1 MWTIAGCLF
10 YTVLGF
16 LILPPIV
23 RMIAVKQ
30 LSTQLDRPVT
40 IQQVRLNPYRLS
52 ATIRGLLIQD
62 KDGAPL
68 VSWDEAYV
76 NFQLASLFTHAW
88 VFKEVSL
95 SQPFLRVRVNKDC
108 TLNFSEIVARLTPT
122 IPSPSSETGK
132 RSLWRINRLRLT
144 GAKASFIDLT
154 PRVPFE
160 RTIGPMEMTLLD
172 FRTDSGNKN
181 LYTFT
186 GITDGGEQLSWKGFF
201 SLDPF
206 RS

>member
-1 MWTIAGCLF
+1 MIAGGFF

-23 RMIAVKQ
+23 RLIAVKQ
-30 LSTQLDRPVT
+30 LSAQLDRRVT

-68 VSWDEAYV
+68 VSWDQAYV
-76 NFQLASLFTHAW
+76 NLQLASLFTHAW

-95 SQPFLRVRVNKDC
+95 SQPFVRVRVNKDY
-108 TLNFSEIVARLTPT
+108 TLNFSDIVARLTPT
-122 IPSPSSETGK
+122 IPSPSSETRK

-144 GAKASFIDLT
+144 GAKAS
-154 PRVPFE
+154 
-160 RTIGPMEMTLLD
+160 LD
-172 FRTDSGNKN
+172 RKSTR
-181 LYTFT
+181 L
-186 GITDGGEQLSWKGFF
+186 
-201 SLDPF
+201 
-206 RS
+206 